1 MWIFK
6 YLNTFG
12 GNKPMINFHDEN
24 SIFLIPKKKF
34 IICSLVS
41 FCFHR
46 VYSKVGLVERGCVD
60 LASRIKEIVL
70 VSYVN
75 KSCQAHCFSVVNGII
90 FF

>member
-12 GNKPMINFHDEN
+12 ENKPMINFYDEN
-24 SIFLIPKKKF
+24 SIYLTSKKD

-46 VYSKVGLVERGCVD
+46 VYSKVGLVEWGCAN
-60 LASRIKEIVL
+60 LASGIKGIVL
-70 VSYVN
+70 VS
-75 KSCQAHCFSVVNGII
+75 
-90 FF
+90 